1 MINSFYKIIIKISI
15 IIWLLIFLCLL
26 SACAKKEP
34 STAIAENIKSDI
46 TVIEHQIQDVKDNL
60 PKECQNPSVKANL
73 SVIQENIKNIKGKV
87 DSQVIACDTQ
97 NAVLQQENSK
107 LKWIIGFLLTIGCLL
122 LYLLT
127 IKRKIL

>member
-1 MINSFYKIIIKISI
+1 MLQKKIII
-15 IIWLLIFLCLL
+15 LLCFLSLCG
-26 SACAKKEP
+26 CAKKEP

-73 SVIQENIKNIKGKV
+73 SIIQENIKNIKGKV

-97 NAVLQQENSK
+97 NDVLQQENSK

-122 LYLLT
+122 LYLLI

>member
-1 MINSFYKIIIKISI
+1 MLQKKFITLFIT
-15 IIWLLIFLCLL
+15 LLCFLSLCG
-26 SACAKKEP
+26 CAKKEP
-34 STAIAENIKSDI
+34 STAIADNIKSDI

-60 PKECQNPSVKANL
+60 PKECQNTSVKANL
-73 SVIQENIKNIKGKV
+73 SIIQENIKNIKGKV

-122 LYLLT
+122 LYLLI